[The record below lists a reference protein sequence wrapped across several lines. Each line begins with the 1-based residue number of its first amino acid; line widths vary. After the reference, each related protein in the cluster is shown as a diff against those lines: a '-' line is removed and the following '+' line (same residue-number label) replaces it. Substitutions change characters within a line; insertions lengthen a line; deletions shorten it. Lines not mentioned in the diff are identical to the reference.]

1 MPFKTQQHLPIK
13 RSREESVPESET
25 DDMDFH
31 HTETNLPP
39 PLTPEH
45 AALRADLQM
54 ITGAAMDSLY
64 HRITADTKKTVNDA
78 VATLK
83 RTNEQLE
90 GQILSLN
97 A

>member
-1 MPFKTQQHLPIK
+1 MPFESQQHLPIK
-13 RSREESVPESET
+13 RAREESVLESET

-39 PLTPEH
+39 PLTLEY

-54 ITGAAMDSLY
+54 ITGTAVDSLY

-83 RTNEQLE
+83 RTNELLHPAR
-90 GQILSLN
+90 G
-97 A
+97 

>member
-1 MPFKTQQHLPIK
+1 M
-13 RSREESVPESET
+13 SESAT

-39 PLTPEH
+39 PLTLEH

-54 ITGAAMDSLY
+54 ITGAAMDCLY
-64 HRITADTKKTVNDA
+64 HHITADTKKTVNDA

-83 RTNEQLE
+83 RTNEQL
-90 GQILSLN
+90 
-97 A
+97 